1 MANDSNIIL
10 QELYPLVESKIKTKS
25 RLFLQNIAKFF
36 NSRHEDLYNVAPYN
50 RIYFNKTDK
59 DNLFKSI
66 DIEEKEV
73 DNILKKCF
81 FYNMDYNPQC
91 AKEPYVE
98 LVMCIIR
105 YYIKNNESKNAL
117 MSTMYLCFSG
127 KFYASLHAYFWKYP
141 PNKSIMDYV
150 VNNMLSDK
158 FDLKREGT
166 IFGAIKK
173 LSETWIDTYSVKS
186 KSNRSNINSNTLSDN
201 DFGKLVQQLRDRLK
215 SFMKNISNAYYEASD
230 NKYYMNYETDSLDE
244 DSFRLTTNDAAKAAR
259 ITDSTMGLITSQKV
273 DMRRCNCCANSSIKA
288 SVLRDMLESIFEEKE
303 NLPKLRRCIN
313 IIICSFMAEY
323 PGVSIGGADF
333 IKNSVKSKPN
343 SKDKYYI
350 ELKSTLEEFLMNS
363 SSNYRNITR
372 EATKN
377 NYYKALLMYLVLTIS
392 VIALKQ

>member
-117 MSTMYLCFSG
+117 MATMYLCFSG

-166 IFGAIKK
+166 IFGAVKK

-244 DSFRLTTNDAAKAAR
+244 DNFRLTTNDAAKAAR

-392 VIALKQ
+392 VVALKQ